1 MADPDYFTVTEFRAL
16 PDMDDADA
24 YTEAKILAA
33 AAYFT
38 AIVEEELW
46 PMTSQSYTE
55 TLDGDYAT
63 SLFLGRE
70 ATSLTS
76 VTVDGTAVS
85 TSLLTCTNGVVR
97 YKSLGQTFSGAANG
111 NVVVVYAAGEST
123 VPADIKNAV
132 MWATRDRLLAQGD
145 LSGVDVRKTS
155 VNTDFGTTN
164 YILPGEKR
172 PTGYPELDAILLRR
186 SRGPGVA

>member
-16 PDMDDADA
+16 PDMSDATT
-24 YTEAKILAA
+24 YTEAKILNA

-38 AIVEEELW
+38 EIVEKELW
-46 PMTSQSYTE
+46 AMIPRSFTE
-55 TLDGDYAT
+55 TLDGDWST
-63 SLFLGRE
+63 SLFLERE

-85 TSLLTCTNGVVR
+85 TSLLTCTSGVVR
-97 YKSLGQTFSGAANG
+97 YKSPGQTFSGAANG
-111 NVVVVYAAGEST
+111 NVVVVYVAGEAA
-123 VPADIKNAV
+123 VPDDIKDAV
-132 MWATRDRLLAQGD
+132 MWATRDRLLAQSD
-145 LSGVDVRKTS
+145 QSGIDVRKTS

-164 YILPGEKR
+164 YILAGERR

-186 SRGPGVA
+186 SRGPGGA